1 MYSFQRDFAEMIAT
15 QNRCTQSARNLY
27 TQLRGNRELAQMV
40 TLPSGRPDN
49 YCFRV
54 TFRGENR
61 FGRFEKLS
69 ISFPLD
75 VYDNRNSQNPS
86 CIETALV
93 QNDEL
98 VYVNSINYSDICRF
112 SSPNSLIRE
121 IRRLHN
127 IYLSQNPTE
136 DSDDESTNSSGRD
149 ATDAPTDRSSHDVS
163 TDTDRGSRNAATDT
177 NANTDTDAA
186 ADTDAATD
194 RNRDATTDTNAPTDT
209 NVSTNRSSLSTNTD
223 IAELIRR
230 INIASANLNR
240 AQEEATRAQAESVRF
255 RNELSAIIAE
265 SEQILARARNAL

>member
-27 TQLRGNRELAQMV
+27 AQLRGNRELAQMV

-69 ISFPLD
+69 ISFPSD

-136 DSDDESTNSSGRD
+136 GSDDESTDSGR
-149 ATDAPTDRSSHDVS
+149 DVS
-163 TDTDRGSRNAATDT
+163 TDRSRNAPTATDVS
-177 NANTDTDAA
+177 
-186 ADTDAATD
+186 
-194 RNRDATTDTNAPTDT
+194 TDT
-209 NVSTNRSSLSTNTD
+209 NVSTDRSRDATTDNDATTDTDRSGLSNDTD

-240 AQEEATRAQAESVRF
+240 AQEEATRAQEESVRF